1 MTQSRQPTSAGQD
14 SGIGC
19 FARFFWIAA
28 GNAALA
34 FLLIFIAQQK
44 GLALSWHDAAYWMIV
59 TALLAA
65 RLADI
70 RWFDGRTTEGEPATM
85 ALWRK
90 WALLVVVICL
100 ALWAIAHVVARAGWL
115 Q

>member
-1 MTQSRQPTSAGQD
+1 MTQSPQQASAGQN

-19 FARFFWIAA
+19 AARFFWMAA

-34 FLLIFIAQQK
+34 FLLIFIAQQQ
-44 GLALSWHDAAYWMIV
+44 GLALSWRDAAYWMVV
-59 TALLAA
+59 TALLAT

-85 ALWRK
+85 ALWRRWAMLLTAISLTL
-90 WALLVVVICL
+90 WAL
-100 ALWAIAHVVARAGWL
+100 AHLVARSGWL